1 MPRRSIWTAHWRAV
15 LFDLPTDEAARR
27 ARLQAHG
34 CYSRAGQTLSVDGEG
49 SRVYNNDSNRTAAES
64 A

>member
-1 MPRRSIWTAHWRAV
+1 MPRRSIWTARQRAV
-15 LFDLPTDEAARR
+15 LFDPPTDGAARR

-49 SRVYNNDSNRTAAES
+49 SRVYNNGSDRTAAE
-64 A
+64 AA